1 MTDAEVRPLIA
12 VITGPTATV
21 VNTTPIAA
29 GSGALAPQRIARSIE
44 VEVDLGSAHPQIRG
58 LKGSTTLTL
67 PAGSL
72 IPLPVGTDVEPE
84 QTFFADASR
93 LYEEIDA
100 LELDDDGVPFALAR
114 QADFTHHR
122 AGAPG
127 GLPGET
133 PGVDYFAYGDGP
145 HRSEPDFSALLRIT
159 NAVQVVAD
167 GPCTGIQ
174 WLEGTP
180 VIEET
185 LYWLGLLI
193 DTRKPI
199 VGQVAQRL
207 HRSISHDGPRN
218 IADGVRFIASGAWDA
233 SEPIGPVLVAD
244 GLVFSGRD
252 VVKTAARPGGYSGG
266 LYGPLATIDAI
277 ERLGMHYLPTRRTL
291 ASSELNVSALPRRV
305 RGLRGDVEITTT
317 GDRPRLVESVQVAV
331 DIVKY
336 GRYELSGSADPSGI
350 ERRVEQLAQVADLG
364 GFVLEGLTQNGWA
377 TIGIERALRAAHF
390 SGMPVVWTGRGQ
402 PAGPGGLPPA
412 PFISAAGLPA
422 QKARILLMAALLRFG
437 AAPSAADPIH
447 PTDAERAAIDEHTSM
462 IQRVFDSH

>member
-21 VNTTPIAA
+21 VNTTPIVA
-29 GSGALAPQRIARSIE
+29 GSGALVPQRIARSTE

-58 LKGSTTLTL
+58 GKGSTTRTL

-72 IPLPVGTDVEPE
+72 VPLPVGTDAEPE
-84 QTFFADASR
+84 QTFFSDASR

-100 LELDDDGVPFALAR
+100 LELDDDGLPLALAR
-114 QADFTHHR
+114 QADFTYHR

-127 GLPGET
+127 GRPGEM

-145 HRSEPDFSALLRIT
+145 HRAEPDFSALLRIT
-159 NAVQVVAD
+159 NTVQEIAD
-167 GPCTGIQ
+167 GPCTAIQ

-252 VVKTAARPGGYSGG
+252 VVKLAARPGGYDAG

-277 ERLGMHYLPTRRTL
+277 ERLGLHHLPTRRTL
-291 ASSELNVSALPRRV
+291 ARSEVNVSALPRRV
-305 RGLRGDVEITTT
+305 RGLRGDVEVTV
-317 GDRPRLVESVQVAV
+317 GDRPRLVESVRVAV

-336 GRYELSGSADPSGI
+336 GRYELSATVDPGGI
-350 ERRVEQLAQVADLG
+350 ERRVEQLAQVAHLG
-364 GFVLEGLTQNGWA
+364 GFVLEGLAQNGWA
-377 TIGIERALRAAHF
+377 TIEIESALRVAHF
-390 SGMPVVWTGRGQ
+390 TGMPVVWTGRGQ
-402 PAGPGGLPPA
+402 PRGPGGLPPA

-437 AAPSAADPIH
+437 AAPGAADPLH
-447 PTDAERAAIDEHTSM
+447 PTDAERAAIAEHTSV